1 MKQDSIVLVAS
12 VTVMRDDSVL
22 LIKENKPTAR
32 NKWNFP
38 SGRIE
43 RGEEIFQAALREVKE
58 ETGLAVKLMSTTG
71 VYQFQSNTND
81 QVILFHFMA
90 EVVGGELS
98 FSEEE
103 IIEGKWFRINELSRL
118 EKDELREPTVLT
130 QIINNVVNGKTHT
143 IDLFHN

>member
-22 LIKENKPTAR
+22 LIKEKKPTAR

-43 RGEEIFQAALREVKE
+43 RGEGIFQAALREVKE

-81 QVILFHFMA
+81 QVILFHFFWLKLL
-90 EVVGGELS
+90 VGS
-98 FSEEE
+98 YH
-103 IIEGKWFRINELSRL
+103 
-118 EKDELREPTVLT
+118 LRKKKLLKG
-130 QIINNVVNGKTHT
+130 NG
-143 IDLFHN
+143 LG